1 MPRVPMEKVSL
12 TPMVLNRKQVGAS
25 VPLVP
30 HRGDPNLRIVEVDI
44 VEADTVEHD
53 LRGTLRLGL
62 NDACLGL
69 TRVKVM
75 AR

>member
-12 TPMVLNRKQVGAS
+12 APMVLNRKQVGAS

-53 LRGTLRLGL
+53 L
-62 NDACLGL
+62 
-69 TRVKVM
+69 
-75 AR
+75 